1 LEKEIKRFVAW
12 FNNQRYHEALD
23 NVTQDDVYFGR
34 KQANLTFAVQY
45 RSGETSDSKSD
56 EKKPPDEPVSSN
68 YTNSRMKA
76 ERETAVE
83 LLL

>member
-1 LEKEIKRFVAW
+1 VELTNAFPL
-12 FNNQRYHEALD
+12 ALD

-34 KQANLTFAVQY
+34 KQAILTFAVQY
-45 RSGETSDSKSD
+45 RSGETQDSRSN
-56 EKKPPDEPVSSN
+56 EKRPPDEPVSSN
-68 YTNSRMKA
+68 YINSRMRA